1 FSYHPLEP
9 LTVGN
14 TCHLLIFCNKSP
26 FIFSPSPRALA
37 AQLVVGSCE
46 IVTLDR
52 DSSHPQ
58 RTVAKQTARCACRR
72 GQIAGT
78 THARPA
84 CVDARV
90 IHDRQWCDMFPCLD
104 GESCNLLLN
113 QSGWTCSLPGGR
125 IKTTTNHFFKK
136 TRRANSGAHT
146 TATQCLIQQNI
157 SGPIHF

>member
-1 FSYHPLEP
+1 MTAAAEAGRRAPCAP
-9 LTVGN
+9 W
-14 TCHLLIFCNKSP
+14 LLLL
-26 FIFSPSPRALA
+26 LA
-37 AQLVVGSCE
+37 VLLVSCCTQLVVGSCE

-84 CVDARV
+84 CVDAGV

-104 GESCNLLLN
+104 GESCNLLFN

-125 IKTTTNHFFKK
+125 IKTTTV
-136 TRRANSGAHT
+136 S
-146 TATQCLIQQNI
+146 
-157 SGPIHF
+157 

>member
-1 FSYHPLEP
+1 MRTRMVLVA
-9 LTVGN
+9 LGTLIGV
-14 TCHLLIFCNKSP
+14 CLLCGTLHTQ
-26 FIFSPSPRALA
+26 LA
-37 AQLVVGSCE
+37 REAQLVVGSCE

-84 CVDARV
+84 CVDAGV

-104 GESCNLLLN
+104 GESCNLLFN

-125 IKTTTNHFFKK
+125 IKTTTV
-136 TRRANSGAHT
+136 S
-146 TATQCLIQQNI
+146 
-157 SGPIHF
+157 